1 MEAMHPFRRAAPIV
15 GLALLL
21 GGCGTMQLPP
31 RLTPD
36 ERTLVESHRFDAVVG
51 VAPYKFDHIRKDV
64 RAVVSDTRLFTRVD
78 FVEDLEAMGVAPD
91 LVVSVQG
98 VSGGTALIPILT
110 LVSLGVLPTFARET
124 MGYDLIFAAPDRSE
138 ALTVGY
144 SFRGR
149 VGLGILASPLNLLPG
164 WDHPKN
170 RPPER
175 LGRRFAVEIAGRA
188 EEIEALLAEPAE
200 PSAPPE

>member
-1 MEAMHPFRRAAPIV
+1 MEAMHPLRRAAPILA
-15 GLALLL
+15 LALLL
-21 GGCGTMQLPP
+21 GACGTMQLPP

-36 ERTLVESHRFDAVVG
+36 ERSLVESHRFDAVVG
-51 VAPYKFDHIRKDV
+51 VAPYSIEHTRKNV
-64 RAVVSDTRLFTRVD
+64 RAVVRDTSLFARVD
-78 FVEDLEAMGVAPD
+78 FVEDLESAGVAPD
-91 LVVSVQG
+91 LLVSVQR

-124 MGYDLIFAAPDRSE
+124 MGYDLIFATPDRSE

-149 VGLGILASPLNLLPG
+149 IGLGLLSSPLNLLPG
-164 WDHPKN
+164 WDHPKP

-175 LGRRFAVEIAGRA
+175 LGRRFAVEIAERA
-188 EEIEALLAEPAE
+188 DEIRALLEEPAE
-200 PSAPPE
+200 PPAPPE